1 MAVCYLERRQLWRYI
16 QLVAYLMHGPA
27 GHWWPLDGSIF
38 AVAITVMFGL
48 GQRYRLRR
56 CAG

>member
-1 MAVCYLERRQLWRYI
+1 MWRYI